1 VTSFSQVVLY
11 RGLHGQRQS
20 DPKGATIEVINVPVG
35 IHTKPPGVRVNVRLC
50 LIQLRSKY
58 LLSPPPARREESN
71 QATMSHHHQAAAAMT
86 TTKRTGLKRT
96 ALQIAAAVV
105 FSAYSL
111 RYAWIETSLLLAP
124 KADAEASP
132 RALSTMAD
140 EDWYSTV
147 DRHPSF
153 LRGRNLSVEVV
164 YSSSPTLLGSN
175 NNNNRCHIKTEVR
188 LSKEI
193 ISPTYLASFHGGG
206 TEITSTLVQSLTGIA
221 TTNQVNYAKRR
232 TDHSVL
238 VETHYP
244 RHGALTV
251 DNDSN
256 YRGTILLLRN
266 PIDAILA
273 SFNNF
278 YTQQYH
284 LSSTIRAPVEDWIR
298 YRDSAQLYGQIKLY
312 ERFIIHWMKK
322 YRGRPTDDN
331 NSRNNLLIVTYEGL
345 TGGKGAIFAKQIAN
359 FLHMD
364 GEGVNVVDSIS
375 IPCVWEKVVKDHWYE
390 DQEGVAVVAE
400 GTPTPTSFQERTD
413 DRPFTQEQLHVV
425 VTMLRSLD
433 ERFGHDKQLCT
444 ILNSYIN
451 RISGSIMT
459 VA

>member
-1 VTSFSQVVLY
+1 M
-11 RGLHGQRQS
+11 
-20 DPKGATIEVINVPVG
+20 AT
-35 IHTKPPGVRVNVRLC
+35 
-50 LIQLRSKY
+50 
-58 LLSPPPARREESN
+58 
-71 QATMSHHHQAAAAMT
+71 TMMSHQAAAASASMT

-111 RYAWIETSLLLAP
+111 RYAWIETSQLLLGP
-124 KADAEASP
+124 KTEADASP

-140 EDWYSTV
+140 DEDWYSTV
-147 DRHPSF
+147 DSHPSF

-164 YSSSPTLLGSN
+164 YSSSPTLLGGASGSS
-175 NNNNRCHIKTEVR
+175 NNNRCHIKTEVR

-221 TTNQVNYAKRR
+221 TTNQLNYAKRR

-251 DNDSN
+251 ENDSN

-298 YRDSAQLYGQIKLY
+298 YRDSAQLHGQTKLY

-322 YRGRPTDDN
+322 YRGPDRDK
-331 NSRNNLLIVTYEGL
+331 LLIVTYEGL

-364 GEGVNVVDSIS
+364 GEGVNVVDPIS

-390 DQEGVAVVAE
+390 DQEAVAE
-400 GTPTPTSFQERTD
+400 GTPIPTSFQERTD

-433 ERFGHDKQLCT
+433 ERFGHDKQLSI

>member
-1 VTSFSQVVLY
+1 M
-11 RGLHGQRQS
+11 
-20 DPKGATIEVINVPVG
+20 AT
-35 IHTKPPGVRVNVRLC
+35 
-50 LIQLRSKY
+50 
-58 LLSPPPARREESN
+58 
-71 QATMSHHHQAAAAMT
+71 TMSHQAAAAAAMT

-124 KADAEASP
+124 EADASP
-132 RALSTMAD
+132 RALSMADD

-147 DRHPSF
+147 DSHPSF

-164 YSSSPTLLGSN
+164 YSSSPTLAR

-322 YRGRPTDDN
+322 YRGPDN
-331 NSRNNLLIVTYEGL
+331 NSRNKLLIVTYEGL

-364 GEGVNVVDSIS
+364 GEGVNVVDPIS

-390 DQEGVAVVAE
+390 DQEDVVAAAE
-400 GTPTPTSFQERTD
+400 GTPIPTSFQERTD

-433 ERFGHDKQLCT
+433 ERFGHDKQLSI

>member
-1 VTSFSQVVLY
+1 
-11 RGLHGQRQS
+11 
-20 DPKGATIEVINVPVG
+20 
-35 IHTKPPGVRVNVRLC
+35 
-50 LIQLRSKY
+50 
-58 LLSPPPARREESN
+58 
-71 QATMSHHHQAAAAMT
+71 M
-86 TTKRTGLKRT
+86 
-96 ALQIAAAVV
+96 
-105 FSAYSL
+105 
-111 RYAWIETSLLLAP
+111 
-124 KADAEASP
+124 AD
-132 RALSTMAD
+132 D

-147 DRHPSF
+147 DSHPSF

-164 YSSSPTLLGSN
+164 YSSLPTTLLGGASGS

-188 LSKEI
+188 LSKDI

-273 SFNNF
+273 SFNSF

-322 YRGRPTDDN
+322 YRGPD
-331 NSRNNLLIVTYEGL
+331 NSRNKLLIVTYEGL

-359 FLHMD
+359 FLH
-364 GEGVNVVDSIS
+364 GEGVNVVDPIS

-390 DQEGVAVVAE
+390 DQEVDVAVAG
-400 GTPTPTSFQERTD
+400 GTPAPTSFQERTD

-425 VTMLRSLD
+425 LTMLRSLD
-433 ERFGHDKQLCT
+433 ERFGHDKQLSI
-444 ILNSYIN
+444 ILNSYVN
-451 RISGSIMT
+451 TISGSIMT
-459 VA
+459 VV

>member
-1 VTSFSQVVLY
+1 
-11 RGLHGQRQS
+11 
-20 DPKGATIEVINVPVG
+20 
-35 IHTKPPGVRVNVRLC
+35 
-50 LIQLRSKY
+50 
-58 LLSPPPARREESN
+58 LSH
-71 QATMSHHHQAAAAMT
+71 QQAAAAVMT

-124 KADAEASP
+124 EADASP
-132 RALSTMAD
+132 RALSMADD

-147 DRHPSF
+147 DSHPSF

-164 YSSSPTLLGSN
+164 YSSLPTTLLGGASGS

-188 LSKEI
+188 LSKDI

-273 SFNNF
+273 SFNSF

-322 YRGRPTDDN
+322 YRGPD
-331 NSRNNLLIVTYEGL
+331 NSRNKLLIVTYEGL

-359 FLHMD
+359 FLY
-364 GEGVNVVDSIS
+364 GEGVNVVDPIS

-390 DQEGVAVVAE
+390 DQETDVAAE
-400 GTPTPTSFQERTD
+400 GTLISTSFQERTD

-425 VTMLRSLD
+425 LTMLRSLD
-433 ERFGHDKQLCT
+433 ERFGHDKQLSI
-444 ILNSYIN
+444 ILNSYVN
-451 RISGSIMT
+451 TISGSIM
-459 VA
+459 

>member
-1 VTSFSQVVLY
+1 
-11 RGLHGQRQS
+11 
-20 DPKGATIEVINVPVG
+20 
-35 IHTKPPGVRVNVRLC
+35 
-50 LIQLRSKY
+50 
-58 LLSPPPARREESN
+58 
-71 QATMSHHHQAAAAMT
+71 M
-86 TTKRTGLKRT
+86 
-96 ALQIAAAVV
+96 
-105 FSAYSL
+105 
-111 RYAWIETSLLLAP
+111 
-124 KADAEASP
+124 
-132 RALSTMAD
+132 
-140 EDWYSTV
+140 
-147 DRHPSF
+147 
-153 LRGRNLSVEVV
+153 
-164 YSSSPTLLGSN
+164 
-175 NNNNRCHIKTEVR
+175 
-188 LSKEI
+188 
-193 ISPTYLASFHGGG
+193 
-206 TEITSTLVQSLTGIA
+206 VQSLTGIA

-322 YRGRPTDDN
+322 YRGPDN
-331 NSRNNLLIVTYEGL
+331 NSRNKLLIVTYEGL

-364 GEGVNVVDSIS
+364 GEGVNVVDPIS

-390 DQEGVAVVAE
+390 DQEGVDVAAE
-400 GTPTPTSFQERTD
+400 GTSISTSFQERTD

-433 ERFGHDKQLCT
+433 ERFGHDKQLST